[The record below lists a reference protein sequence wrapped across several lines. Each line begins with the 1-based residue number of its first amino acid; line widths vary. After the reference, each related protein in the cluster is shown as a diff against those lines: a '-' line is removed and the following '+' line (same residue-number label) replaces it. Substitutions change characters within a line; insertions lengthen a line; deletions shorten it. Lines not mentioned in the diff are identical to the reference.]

1 MFEKLSLNH
10 LIAAAAVLLA
20 LLFAIGWMTRE
31 DPETKPYLGILGGG
45 FMFNYREGDVYYGF
59 TAMVQRPLPTGS
71 IIEASFE
78 DPGGGEPLVV
88 RQRVGT
94 DTERYSLRSPEVRGV
109 EAGKPYHVAI
119 RIFDRGK
126 QNLLGMQSLDFTS
139 KISDD
144 VVPDKPLVIGP
155 GYTPNPD
162 ADG

>member
-10 LIAAAAVLLA
+10 LIAAATVLLA

-78 DPGGGEPLVV
+78 DPGGGEPLIV

-119 RIFDRGK
+119 RVFDREE